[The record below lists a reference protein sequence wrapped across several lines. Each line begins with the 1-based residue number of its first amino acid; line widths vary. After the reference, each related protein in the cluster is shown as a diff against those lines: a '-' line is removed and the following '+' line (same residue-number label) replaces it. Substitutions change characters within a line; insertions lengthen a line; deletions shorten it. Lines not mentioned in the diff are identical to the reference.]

1 MSDFLAVAAF
11 FAVVAAVVVVVVADF
26 DCVAP
31 ELKNVAAHAS
41 CLYEVQLLIVD
52 RTVLVLNTTT
62 EHIANSFKCILLPIL

>member
-1 MSDFLAVAAF
+1 MAAF
-11 FAVVAAVVVVVVADF
+11 LAVVVVVVVAEVDF

-52 RTVLVLNTTT
+52 RTVLVLNTRT
-62 EHIANSFKCILLPIL
+62 EQIANSFKCILLPIL

>member
-1 MSDFLAVAAF
+1 MAAF
-11 FAVVAAVVVVVVADF
+11 LAVVVVVVVAEVDF

-52 RTVLVLNTTT
+52 GTVLVLKMTS
-62 EHIANSFKCILLPIL
+62 EFFANSFKCILLPML